1 MLEARLILVN
11 RTDDS
16 VLADVVPTNPSG
28 IADTLLVTLPDS
40 GKYELR
46 VSGENASTGMYRLQT
61 TGRIPLESTN
71 FFDTQTVLSGGQL
84 EVPFEALNGYRFS
97 ATINPAPSSQA
108 LPANP
113 VVEGPGGPVPL
124 TGFVFLKPDQI
135 IIRKLPLGITSIQS
149 FVLKADNVGGEGAF
163 KTHVFLEP
171 TIPKQ
176 TIEDDDDCN

>member
-1 MLEARLILVN
+1 M
-11 RTDDS
+11 T
-16 VLADVVPTNPSG
+16 PSAVG
-28 IADTLLVTLPDS
+28 WCSSSALS
-40 GKYELR
+40 AE
-46 VSGENASTGMYRLQT
+46 YRLLQSSK
-61 TGRIPLESTN
+61 RSTRSALAVATSLAGHAAHATEGY
-71 FFDTQTVLSGGQL
+71 FALGHSPVQRALAGAGVARGS
-84 EVPFEALNGYRFS
+84 EAMS

-124 TGFVFLKPDQI
+124 TGFVFLQPDQI